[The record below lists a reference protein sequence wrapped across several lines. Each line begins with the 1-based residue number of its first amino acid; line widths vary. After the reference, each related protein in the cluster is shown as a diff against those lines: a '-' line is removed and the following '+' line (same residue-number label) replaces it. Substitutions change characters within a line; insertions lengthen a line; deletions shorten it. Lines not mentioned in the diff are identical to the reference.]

1 MWTVFWYRQTTEWR
15 IWFSMLSFLLS
26 FSKWWWG
33 VVFLF
38 VCLAGWFC
46 SLYYSSYSY
55 FLLLSSVILACEHIV
70 IKLVLCTSILNL
82 LFGSYY
88 SCLGIRILYYTYT
101 YDTYNPIHLSS
112 LEICSKEFFWS
123 VSNALDKEDKV
134 SSVLFLETNRI
145 LFLFW
150 LLIGFALSTQTTSS
164 LTSFTLCIYDFHKY
178 WREIWHLNQ

>member
-1 MWTVFWYRQTTEWR
+1 MWTVFWYRQTMEWR
-15 IWFSMLSFLLS
+15 IWFSMLSFLPS

-55 FLLLSSVILACEHIV
+55 FLLLSSVILACKHIV
-70 IKLVLCTSILNL
+70 IKLALCTSILNL
-82 LFGSYY
+82 LFGGYY
-88 SCLGIRILYYTYT
+88 SCLGT
-101 YDTYNPIHLSS
+101 DMYNLIHLSS

-134 SSVLFLETNRI
+134 SSVLFLETNQI

-150 LLIGFALSTQTTSS
+150 LLIWFALSTQTTSS

-178 WREIWHLNQ
+178 WQGIWHLNQ